1 MPRLMTGFERFD
13 VLTALFPFIDI
24 PVHKPRPV
32 LVLSGVGFNVAN
44 GHVVVAMIT
53 TGAGSRWPSDC
64 PILDLTAAG
73 LGHPSIVRCK
83 LFTVP
88 NAQIGRKIGHLSDS
102 DRARIGAHLDAILCG
117 AVGPAP

>member
-1 MPRLMTGFERFD
+1 MPRPMTGFERFD
-13 VLTALFPFIDI
+13 VLTALFPFIDV

-32 LVLSGVGFNVAN
+32 LVLSGAGFNTAN

-53 TGAGSRWPSDC
+53 TGAGSHWPSDC
-64 PILDLTAAG
+64 PISDLAAAG

-88 NAQIGRKIGHLSDS
+88 NAQIGRRIGHLSEP
-102 DRARIGAHLDAILCG
+102 DRARIGAHLEAILCG
-117 AVGPAP
+117 TGGAAS